1 MGVGQQ
7 LSSSKPRYRFEGGR
21 WCIDLKLKSARH
33 LFDNRD
39 PAPFRERELDSEA
52 VEYVLTSVA
61 EIGKQPLSLVLT
73 FEEQE
78 ATLPPEVVKDAIAAH
93 LRYEIEKAGLRLST
107 HWRRTRYLLITGLS
121 VLVLFLFLAELAV
134 SKLAEGPIRQILREG
149 LVITG
154 WVAMWR
160 PLEALLYDWWPLIR
174 HRWRLQ
180 QIAAAD
186 VVINVT
192 QP

>member
-7 LSSSKPRYRFEGGR
+7 LSTSKPRYRFEAGR

-39 PAPFRERELDSEA
+39 PAPFRERELDAEA

-61 EIGKQPLSLVLT
+61 EIGKQPLSLVLS
-73 FEEQE
+73 FEEAE

-107 HWRRTRYLLITGLS
+107 HWRRARYLLITGLS
-121 VLVLFLFLAELAV
+121 VEETAEVLGV
-134 SKLAEGPIRQILREG
+134 STPTVKRDWAFAKAWLREN
-149 LVITG
+149 LDTG
-154 WVAMWR
+154 DA
-160 PLEALLYDWWPLIR
+160 
-174 HRWRLQ
+174 
-180 QIAAAD
+180 
-186 VVINVT
+186 
-192 QP
+192 